1 MCVSVCEYN
10 STAVR
15 PCVVSQAYSC
25 TRLMCVLCGVRLI
38 SDDCA
43 CARGAQEKNVDCCA
57 QMREISQILEQMRE
71 IFQQEQICKIL
82 DPQKSILELV
92 RIQEF
97 DTTNP
102 WCVYR

>member
-1 MCVSVCEYN
+1 M
-10 STAVR
+10 TVR
-15 PCVVSQAYSC
+15 
-25 TRLMCVLCGVRLI
+25 VR
-38 SDDCA
+38 A
-43 CARGAQEKNVDCCA
+43 ERKREKCCA

-102 WCVYR
+102 LCVYR